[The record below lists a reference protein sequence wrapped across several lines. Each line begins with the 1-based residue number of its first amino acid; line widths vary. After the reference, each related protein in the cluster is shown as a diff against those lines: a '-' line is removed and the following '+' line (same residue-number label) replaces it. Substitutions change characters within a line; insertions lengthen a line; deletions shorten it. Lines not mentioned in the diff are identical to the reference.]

1 MEQKSYYKNWYALT
15 DNAIVETLCKSIKQ
29 MRLNRNIS
37 QEELSERSG
46 VNRITIS
53 RMETGKAINL
63 MTLIQLLRALE
74 KLELLNY
81 LNEEPEISPMM
92 VMEAQKKL
100 RKKASP
106 TSRNSNSNEYGL

>member
-15 DNAIVETLCKSIKQ
+15 DNAIVEALCKSIKQ
-29 MRLNRNIS
+29 MRLNKNIS

-53 RMETGKAINL
+53 RMETGKAINI

-74 KLELLNY
+74 KLDLLNY
-81 LNEEPEISPMM
+81 LNEEPEISPIM

-106 TSRNSNSNEYGL
+106 TARNSNPKDF